1 MQNQEPAT
9 APADEKPQ
17 KPAPSAWITT
27 LTNIAGLSG
36 LLTALFYVFGYMYL
50 AALIEDY
57 GLSFDYFDFSIAHV
71 LMYAYLFT
79 IKGLNG
85 TWYLNAAIVLVT
97 ALVLFAE
104 ISLFTYLFT
113 KMRQYTLKNDDTERD
128 TENSSAITDEKLH
141 KFKKEMNVLGRQIR
155 LIVVVAIVAPISLGL
170 AFKLIAYLAVKE
182 GKESAARTLA
192 YYNQC
197 AAADER
203 KTTIYESDG
212 KTLVAR
218 GFVVASTPDMTAI
231 YADGKARIYRTSDK
245 IIEGPSLP
253 KISFADCPQP

>member
-1 MQNQEPAT
+1 MQHQEPAT
-9 APADEKPQ
+9 AIAEEKPQ
-17 KPAPSAWITT
+17 IPTPSAWIST

-36 LLTALFYVFGYMYL
+36 LFTAVFYVFGYMYL

-57 GLSFDYFDFSIAHV
+57 GLNFDYFDFSVAHV

-79 IKGLNG
+79 IKGLNEA
-85 TWYLNAAIVLVT
+85 WYLNAAIVIVT

-113 KMRQYTLKNDDTERD
+113 KMRQYTLKNEAAESD

-141 KFKKEMNVLGRQIR
+141 KFKKEMKVLGRQVG
-155 LIVVVAIVAPISLGL
+155 LIALVAIVAPFTLGV
-170 AFKLIAYLAVKE
+170 AFKLIAYLAVNE
-182 GKESAARTLA
+182 GKESAALSLA

-197 AAADER
+197 AAEDER
-203 KTTIYESDG
+203 KTTIYEADG

-218 GFVVASTPDMTAI
+218 GFLVANTPDIAAI
-231 YADGKARIYRTSDK
+231 YADGKARIYRISDK
-245 IIEGPSLP
+245 IIEGPRLP
-253 KISFADCPQP
+253 KISFADCTHP